1 MDTPA
6 VRIDKWLKFARFYKK
21 RSDASDAIDGGA
33 VKVNGERVK
42 PSKNV
47 RVGDRITVKKDT
59 QYRTYTVKQVV
70 TKQVSSVL
78 ARELYEADA
87 PDETKVKAAEWIKI
101 LEEQDRKARREMK
114 GKPDKK
120 QMREL
125 RKKKYG
131 DE

>member
-1 MDTPA
+1 MDEPV

-21 RSDASDAIDGGA
+21 RSDASDAVDSGA
-33 VKVNGERVK
+33 VKLNGERVK

-47 RVGDRITVKKDT
+47 RAGDRITVKKDS
-59 QYRTYTVKQVV
+59 QYRNYTVKTIA
-70 TKQVSSVL
+70 TKSVSAAL
-78 ARELYEADA
+78 ARELYESDQ
-87 PDETKVKAAEWIKI
+87 PDESAVKAAEWIKI

-125 RKKKYG
+125 RRRKYG
-131 DE
+131 DD